1 MEPEELES
9 IQEQFPYLSCVRI
22 AEIEYVCIVQ
32 NADDKII
39 SFYDF
44 NAISDAHERKL
55 FLELGEIWWHESNRI
70 LPINIF
76 LQGQMEPFK
85 DYIRTFQMKNTDIL
99 FGPITSL
106 NNLFQ
111 KRIKRRQIQLVK
123 KQLNRDKYTYY
134 YVDIYYESNAQTNG
148 NAIPN

>member
-1 MEPEELES
+1 MEPNELES
-9 IQEQFPYLSCVRI
+9 IQEQFPFLSCVRT
-22 AEIEYVCIVQ
+22 AEVEYVCIIQ
-32 NADDKII
+32 NSDDKIM

-44 NAISDAHERKL
+44 NSISDVNEKNL

-76 LQGQMEPFK
+76 LQGQMYPYK
-85 DYIRTFQMKNTDIL
+85 PYIRTVQVKNTEVL

-123 KQLNRDKYTYY
+123 K
-134 YVDIYYESNAQTNG
+134 
-148 NAIPN
+148 

>member
-1 MEPEELES
+1 MEPNELEL
-9 IQEQFPYLSCVRI
+9 IQEQFPFLSCVRA
-22 AEIEYVCIVQ
+22 AETEFVCIIQ
-32 NADDKII
+32 NADDKIL

-44 NAISDAHERKL
+44 NSIREANEKKL

-76 LQGQMEPFK
+76 LRGEMEPYK
-85 DYIRTFQMKNTDIL
+85 PYIRTVQVKNTDIV

-123 KQLNRDKYTYY
+123 K
-134 YVDIYYESNAQTNG
+134 
-148 NAIPN
+148 

>member
-1 MEPEELES
+1 MEPEELAL
-9 IQEQFPYLSCVRI
+9 IQEQFPYLSCVKTVN
-22 AEIEYVCIVQ
+22 IEYVCIIQ
-32 NADDKII
+32 NSDDKIL

-44 NAISDAHERKL
+44 NAIKDSDEKKL
-55 FLELGEIWWHESNRI
+55 FLELGEIWWHESNRL

-76 LQGQMEPFK
+76 LQGQMVSYKP
-85 DYIRTFQMKNTDIL
+85 YIRTVAHKNTEVL

-123 KQLNRDKYTYY
+123 K
-134 YVDIYYESNAQTNG
+134 
-148 NAIPN
+148 

>member
-1 MEPEELES
+1 MEPNELEE
-9 IQEQFPYLSCVRI
+9 IQGQFPYLSCVKTV
-22 AEIEYVCIVQ
+22 EIEYVCIIQ
-32 NADDKII
+32 NSDDKIL

-44 NAISDAHERKL
+44 NSIREANEKKL
-55 FLELGEIWWHESNRI
+55 FLELGEIWWFESNRL

-76 LQGQMEPFK
+76 LRGQMETFK
-85 DYIRTFQMKNTDIL
+85 PNIRTVAHKNTEVL

-123 KQLNRDKYTYY
+123 K
-134 YVDIYYESNAQTNG
+134 
-148 NAIPN
+148 

>member
-1 MEPEELES
+1 MEPNELEQ
-9 IQEQFPYLSCVRI
+9 IQEQFPFLSCVR
-22 AEIEYVCIVQ
+22 AVEVEYVCIIL
-32 NADDKII
+32 NADDKIL
-39 SFYDF
+39 SFYDY
-44 NAISDAHERKL
+44 NSIRDLNQKNL

-76 LQGQMEPFK
+76 LQGQMEPYKPF
-85 DYIRTFQMKNTDIL
+85 IRTVQLKNTDVV

-123 KQLNRDKYTYY
+123 K
-134 YVDIYYESNAQTNG
+134 
-148 NAIPN
+148 

>member
-1 MEPEELES
+1 MEPTELEE
-9 IQEQFPYLSCVRI
+9 IQEQFPFLSCVR
-22 AEIEYVCIVQ
+22 AVEIEYVCIIL
-32 NADDKII
+32 NTDDKIL

-44 NAISDAHERKL
+44 NSIRDPNQKNL

-76 LQGQMEPFK
+76 LQGQMEPYK
-85 DYIRTFQMKNTDIL
+85 PYIRTVQLKNTDIV

-123 KQLNRDKYTYY
+123 K
-134 YVDIYYESNAQTNG
+134 
-148 NAIPN
+148 

>member
-1 MEPEELES
+1 MEPNELEN
-9 IQEQFPYLSCVRI
+9 IQDQFPYLSCVRCV
-22 AEIEYVCIVQ
+22 EIEYVCIIQ
-32 NADDKII
+32 NADDKIL

-44 NAISDAHERKL
+44 NSIRDENEKKL
-55 FLELGEIWWHESNRI
+55 FLELGDIWWHESNRL

-76 LQGQMEPFK
+76 LRGEMEPYK
-85 DYIRTFQMKNTDIL
+85 PYIRTVQVKNTDIV

-123 KQLNRDKYTYY
+123 K
-134 YVDIYYESNAQTNG
+134 
-148 NAIPN
+148 

>member
-1 MEPEELES
+1 MEPHELEQ
-9 IQEQFPYLSCVRI
+9 IQSQFPYLSCVKTV
-22 AEIEYVCIVQ
+22 EIEYVCIIQ
-32 NADDKII
+32 NSDEKIL

-44 NAISDAHERKL
+44 NSISEPNEKKL
-55 FLELGEIWWHESNRI
+55 FLELGEIWWFESNRL

-76 LQGQMEPFK
+76 LQGQMEPYK
-85 DYIRTFQMKNTDIL
+85 PYLRTVAHKNTDVL

-123 KQLNRDKYTYY
+123 K
-134 YVDIYYESNAQTNG
+134 
-148 NAIPN
+148 

>member
-1 MEPEELES
+1 MEPNELEE
-9 IQEQFPYLSCVRI
+9 IQGQFPYLSCVKTV
-22 AEIEYVCIVQ
+22 EVEYVCIIQ
-32 NADDKII
+32 NSDDKIL

-44 NAISDAHERKL
+44 NSIKEANDKKL
-55 FLELGEIWWHESNRI
+55 FLELGEIWWFESNRL

-76 LQGQMEPFK
+76 LRGQMETFK
-85 DYIRTFQMKNTDIL
+85 PNIRTVAHKNTEVL

-123 KQLNRDKYTYY
+123 K
-134 YVDIYYESNAQTNG
+134 
-148 NAIPN
+148 

>member
-1 MEPEELES
+1 MEPNELEE
-9 IQEQFPYLSCVRI
+9 IQEQFPYLSCVKTV
-22 AEIEYVCIVQ
+22 EIEYVCIIQ
-32 NADDKII
+32 NSDDKIL

-44 NAISDAHERKL
+44 NSIKEANDKKL
-55 FLELGEIWWHESNRI
+55 FLELGEIWWHESNRL

-76 LQGQMEPFK
+76 LRGQMETFK
-85 DYIRTFQMKNTDIL
+85 PNIRTVAHKNTEVL

-123 KQLNRDKYTYY
+123 K
-134 YVDIYYESNAQTNG
+134 
-148 NAIPN
+148 

>member
-1 MEPEELES
+1 MEPSELES
-9 IQEQFPYLSCVRI
+9 IQEKFPFLSCVRT
-22 AEIEYVCIVQ
+22 AEVEYVCIIQ
-32 NADDKII
+32 NSDDKIM

-44 NAISDAHERKL
+44 NAIREENEKKL

-76 LQGQMEPFK
+76 LQGQMEPYK
-85 DYIRTFQMKNTDIL
+85 PYIRTVQMKNTEVL

-123 KQLNRDKYTYY
+123 K
-134 YVDIYYESNAQTNG
+134 
-148 NAIPN
+148 

>member
-1 MEPEELES
+1 MEPNELEL
-9 IQEQFPYLSCVRI
+9 IQEQFPFLSCVRT
-22 AEIEYVCIVQ
+22 AEIEFVCIIQ
-32 NADDKII
+32 NADDKIL

-44 NAISDAHERKL
+44 NSIREENEKKL

-76 LQGQMEPFK
+76 LRGEMEPYK
-85 DYIRTFQMKNTDIL
+85 PYIRTTQVKNTDIV

-123 KQLNRDKYTYY
+123 K
-134 YVDIYYESNAQTNG
+134 
-148 NAIPN
+148 

>member
-1 MEPEELES
+1 MEPNELEE
-9 IQEQFPYLSCVRI
+9 IQEQFPYLSCVKTV
-22 AEIEYVCIVQ
+22 EVEYVCIIQ
-32 NADDKII
+32 NSDEKIL

-44 NAISDAHERKL
+44 NSIKESNDKKL
-55 FLELGEIWWHESNRI
+55 FLELGEIWWHESNRL

-76 LQGQMEPFK
+76 LRGQMETFK
-85 DYIRTFQMKNTDIL
+85 PNIRTVAHKNTEVL

-123 KQLNRDKYTYY
+123 K
-134 YVDIYYESNAQTNG
+134 
-148 NAIPN
+148 

>member
-1 MEPEELES
+1 MEPNELEL
-9 IQEQFPYLSCVRI
+9 IQEQFPFLSCVRA
-22 AEIEYVCIVQ
+22 AEIEFVCIIQ
-32 NADDKII
+32 NADDKIL

-44 NAISDAHERKL
+44 NSIREANEKKL

-76 LQGQMEPFK
+76 LRGEMEPYK
-85 DYIRTFQMKNTDIL
+85 PYIRTVQVKNTDIV

-123 KQLNRDKYTYY
+123 K
-134 YVDIYYESNAQTNG
+134 
-148 NAIPN
+148 

>member
-1 MEPEELES
+1 MESNELEL
-9 IQEQFPYLSCVRI
+9 IQEQFPYLSCVRVT
-22 AEIEYVCIVQ
+22 EIEYVCIIQ
-32 NADDKII
+32 NADDKVL

-44 NAISDAHERKL
+44 NSIVGDNEKKL

-76 LQGQMEPFK
+76 LQGQMEPYK
-85 DYIRTFQMKNTDIL
+85 PYIRTVQLKNTDIL

-123 KQLNRDKYTYY
+123 K
-134 YVDIYYESNAQTNG
+134 
-148 NAIPN
+148 

>member
-1 MEPEELES
+1 MEVNELEQ
-9 IQEQFPYLSCVRI
+9 IQEQFPYLSCVRA
-22 AEIEYVCIVQ
+22 AEIEFVCIIQ
-32 NADDKII
+32 NADDKIM

-44 NAISDAHERKL
+44 NSISDPNEKKL

-76 LQGQMEPFK
+76 LQGQMEPYK
-85 DYIRTFQMKNTDIL
+85 QYIRTVQLKNTDIL

-123 KQLNRDKYTYY
+123 K
-134 YVDIYYESNAQTNG
+134 
-148 NAIPN
+148 

>member
-1 MEPEELES
+1 MPILNKIVMEPEELES

-22 AEIEYVCIVQ
+22 AEIEYVCIIQ

-44 NAISDAHERKL
+44 NSIPDANERKL

-99 FGPITSL
+99 FGPVTSL

-123 KQLNRDKYTYY
+123 K
-134 YVDIYYESNAQTNG
+134 
-148 NAIPN
+148 

>member
-1 MEPEELES
+1 MEPNELEL
-9 IQEQFPYLSCVRI
+9 IQEKFPFLSCVRA
-22 AEIEYVCIVQ
+22 AEIEFVCIIQ
-32 NADDKII
+32 NADDKIL

-44 NAISDAHERKL
+44 NAIREANEKNL

-76 LQGQMEPFK
+76 LKGQMESYKP
-85 DYIRTFQMKNTDIL
+85 YIRTVQVKNTDIL

-123 KQLNRDKYTYY
+123 K
-134 YVDIYYESNAQTNG
+134 
-148 NAIPN
+148 

>member
-1 MEPEELES
+1 MEPNELEV
-9 IQEQFPYLSCVRI
+9 IQEQFPFLSCVRA
-22 AEIEYVCIVQ
+22 AEVEFVCIIQ
-32 NADDKII
+32 NADDKIL

-44 NAISDAHERKL
+44 NSIREENEKKL

-76 LQGQMEPFK
+76 LKGQMEPYK
-85 DYIRTFQMKNTDIL
+85 SYIRTVQVKNTDIV

-123 KQLNRDKYTYY
+123 K
-134 YVDIYYESNAQTNG
+134 
-148 NAIPN
+148 

>member
-1 MEPEELES
+1 MEPNELEQ
-9 IQEQFPYLSCVRI
+9 IQEQFPFLSCVRA
-22 AEIEYVCIVQ
+22 AETEFVCIIQ
-32 NADDKII
+32 NADDKIL

-44 NAISDAHERKL
+44 NSINDVNEKNL

-76 LQGQMEPFK
+76 LKGEMEPYK
-85 DYIRTFQMKNTDIL
+85 SYIRTVQVKNTDIV

-123 KQLNRDKYTYY
+123 K
-134 YVDIYYESNAQTNG
+134 
-148 NAIPN
+148 

>member
-1 MEPEELES
+1 MEPNELEL
-9 IQEQFPYLSCVRI
+9 IQEQFPFLSCVRA
-22 AEIEYVCIVQ
+22 AEIEFVCIIQ
-32 NADDKII
+32 NADDKIL

-44 NAISDAHERKL
+44 NSISDSNEKKL

-76 LQGQMEPFK
+76 LKGEMEPYK
-85 DYIRTFQMKNTDIL
+85 PYIRTVQVKNTDIV

-123 KQLNRDKYTYY
+123 K
-134 YVDIYYESNAQTNG
+134 
-148 NAIPN
+148 

>member
-1 MEPEELES
+1 MEANELEL
-9 IQEQFPYLSCVRI
+9 IQEQFPYLSCVRVT
-22 AEIEYVCIVQ
+22 EIEFVCIIQ
-32 NADDKII
+32 NADDKVL

-44 NAISDAHERKL
+44 NSISDVHQKKL

-76 LQGQMEPFK
+76 LRGQMELYKPF
-85 DYIRTFQMKNTDIL
+85 IRTVQVKNTEVL

-123 KQLNRDKYTYY
+123 K
-134 YVDIYYESNAQTNG
+134 
-148 NAIPN
+148 

>member
-1 MEPEELES
+1 MEPQELEA
-9 IQEQFPYLSCVRI
+9 IQEQFPYLSCVKTV
-22 AEIEYVCIVQ
+22 EIEYVCIIQ
-32 NADDKII
+32 NSDDKIL

-44 NAISDAHERKL
+44 NSIKDDDERKL

-76 LQGQMEPFK
+76 LKGQMVPYK
-85 DYIRTFQMKNTDIL
+85 PYIRTVAHKNTEVL

-123 KQLNRDKYTYY
+123 K
-134 YVDIYYESNAQTNG
+134 
-148 NAIPN
+148 

>member
-1 MEPEELES
+1 MPIVNIVVMEPEELES

-99 FGPITSL
+99 FGPVTSL

-123 KQLNRDKYTYY
+123 K
-134 YVDIYYESNAQTNG
+134 
-148 NAIPN
+148 